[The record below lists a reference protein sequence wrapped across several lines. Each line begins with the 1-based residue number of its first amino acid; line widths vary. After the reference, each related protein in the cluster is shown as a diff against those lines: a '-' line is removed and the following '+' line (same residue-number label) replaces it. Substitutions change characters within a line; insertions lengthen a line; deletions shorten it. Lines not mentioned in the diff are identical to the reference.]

1 MSDFDI
7 QHQPDRS
14 RFATMLEGAEAVLEY
29 TMEGQCMVI
38 EHTNVPEA
46 VGGRGIAG
54 ALTRAAFD
62 HARAHGLSV
71 RPACSYAAGWVE
83 RNPGY
88 GDLLG

>member
-14 RFATMLEGAEAVLEY
+14 RFATVLEGAEATLEY
-29 TMEGQCMVI
+29 RMEGECMVI

-62 HARAHGLSV
+62 HARAQGWHV
-71 RPACSYAAGWVE
+71 RPACSYAAGWVDRHPE
-83 RNPGY
+83 Y